1 MSYFAFV
8 RENLRWLLA
17 GLLLTFFS
25 SFGQTFFISLVASDL
40 RSAFD
45 LSHGEFGGL
54 YMAATLLSAA
64 SLTVIGK
71 VVDTQPLALVSAAI
85 VIGLAL
91 FSVGMASVSSVAM
104 LFVVLYG
111 LRLFGQGMMTHVAMT
126 AMGRWYA
133 AQRGRAVSIAA
144 LGIQCGEAS
153 LPLAF
158 VAVSAVVG
166 WRGAWWLGAAAL
178 VVVALPALLLLLR
191 VERIPRGQS
200 TPDDGPEILRH
211 WTRREVLRDPAFW
224 VISAGTLA
232 PPFIGTTI
240 FFNQVY
246 LVELRGWTMELFA
259 SAFVAMSSMT
269 ITCALLAGWL
279 IDRFTAVRVLPVFLL
294 PLGAACVLLATVT
307 APWAAFG
314 FMALLGVSYG
324 FSSTL
329 FGSLW
334 PEIYG
339 TRHLGSVRSVTVAMM
354 VLASAI
360 GPGLTGSLIDLGVAY
375 ETQILAMAGY
385 CFVTAIAMAV
395 VSSRVRRRFVS
406 PEIPGIAG
414 RSSSR

>member
-1 MSYFAFV
+1 
-8 RENLRWLLA
+8 
-17 GLLLTFFS
+17 
-25 SFGQTFFISLVASDL
+25 
-40 RSAFD
+40 
-45 LSHGEFGGL
+45 
-54 YMAATLLSAA
+54 
-64 SLTVIGK
+64 VIGK

-191 VERIPRGQS
+191 VERIPRGQG

-385 CFVTAIAMAV
+385 CFVTAIAMGI
-395 VSSRVRRRFVS
+395 VSARVRRRLVS
-406 PEIPGIAG
+406 TAIPGIAG

>member
-25 SFGQTFFISLVASDL
+25 SFGQTFFISLVAGDL

-224 VISAGTLA
+224 IISAGTLA

-279 IDRFTAVRVLPVFLL
+279 IDRFTAVLVLPVFLL

-339 TRHLGSVRSVTVAMM
+339 TRHLGAVRSVTVAMM

-385 CFVTAIAMAV
+385 CFVTAIAMAI

-406 PEIPGIAG
+406 TAIPGIAG

>member
-25 SFGQTFFISLVASDL
+25 SFGQTFFISLVAGDL

-133 AQRGRAVSIAA
+133 AQRGRAVSIAG

-158 VAVSAVVG
+158 VAVSALVG

-178 VVVALPALLLLLR
+178 LVVALPALVLLLR
-191 VERIPRGQS
+191 VERIPRGQ
-200 TPDDGPEILRH
+200 TAPDEGPEILRH
-211 WTRREVLRDPAFW
+211 WTRGEVLRDPAFW
-224 VISAGTLA
+224 ILSAGTLA

-259 SAFVAMSSMT
+259 SGFVVMSSMT
-269 ITCALLAGWL
+269 ITFALLAGWL
-279 IDRFTAVRVLPVFLL
+279 IDKVSALRIIPVFLL
-294 PLGAACVLLATVT
+294 PLGAACVVMATVT
-307 APWAAFG
+307 QSYAVFV

-324 FSSTL
+324 FTSTL
-329 FGSLW
+329 FGALW
-334 PEIYG
+334 PEVYG
-339 TRHLGSVRSVTVAMM
+339 TRHLGAVRSVIVAMM
-354 VLASAI
+354 VLASAV
-360 GPGLTGSLIDLGVAY
+360 GPGLTGALIDLGVAY
-375 ETQILAMAGY
+375 ETQMLAMAAY
-385 CFVTAIAMAV
+385 CFCVAVSMTAVSVHVRKRLATTAETAIAGHPR
-395 VSSRVRRRFVS
+395 SR
-406 PEIPGIAG
+406 
-414 RSSSR
+414 

>member
-25 SFGQTFFISLVASDL
+25 SFGQTFFISLVAGDL
-40 RSAFD
+40 RGEFN

-71 VVDTQPLALVSAAI
+71 VVDTHPLALVSAGI
-85 VIGLAL
+85 VCGLAL

-158 VAVSAVVG
+158 VSVSALLG
-166 WRGAWWLGAAAL
+166 WRGAWWLGAGAL

-191 VERIPRGQS
+191 VERIPRGQ
-200 TPDDGPEILRH
+200 TAPDDGPEVLRH

-279 IDRFTAVRVLPVFLL
+279 IDKVTAVRILPVFLL

-307 APWAAFG
+307 HPAAAFG
-314 FMALLGVSYG
+314 FMGLLGVSYG

-339 TRHLGSVRSVTVAMM
+339 TRHLGAVRSVTVAMM
-354 VLASAI
+354 VLASAL
-360 GPGLTGSLIDLGVAY
+360 GPGLTGYLIDLGVPY
-375 ETQILAMAGY
+375 ETQVLAMAAY
-385 CFVTAIAMAV
+385 CFAAAAAMAV
-395 VSSRVRRRFVS
+395 VSVRVRRRFAS
-406 PEIPGIAG
+406 AAMPGIAE
-414 RSSSR
+414 RSPSR

>member
-25 SFGQTFFISLVASDL
+25 SFGQTFFISLVAGDL
-40 RSAFD
+40 RSAFG
-45 LSHGEFGGL
+45 LSHGAFGGL

-224 VISAGTLA
+224 IISAGTLA

-339 TRHLGSVRSVTVAMM
+339 TRHLGAVRSVTVAMM

-385 CFVTAIAMAV
+385 CFVTAIAMAI

-406 PEIPGIAG
+406 TAIPGIAG

>member
-25 SFGQTFFISLVASDL
+25 SFGQTFFISLVAGDL
-40 RSAFD
+40 RSAFG
-45 LSHGEFGGL
+45 LSHGAFGGL

-224 VISAGTLA
+224 IISAGTLA

-385 CFVTAIAMAV
+385 CFVTAIAMAI

-406 PEIPGIAG
+406 TAIPGIAG

>member
-25 SFGQTFFISLVASDL
+25 SFGQTFFISLVAGDL
-40 RSAFD
+40 RSEFD
-45 LSHGEFGGL
+45 LSHGAFGGL
-54 YMAATLLSAA
+54 YMAATLLSAV

-85 VIGLAL
+85 VCGLAL

-158 VAVSAVVG
+158 VAVSAFVG

-191 VERIPRGQS
+191 VERIPRGQT

-307 APWAAFG
+307 ASWAAFG

-406 PEIPGIAG
+406 TAIPGIAG

>member
-1 MSYFAFV
+1 MSYFTFV

-25 SFGQTFFISLVASDL
+25 SFGQTFFISLVAGDL
-40 RSAFD
+40 RSEFG
-45 LSHGEFGGL
+45 LSHGAFGGL

-85 VIGLAL
+85 VCGLAL
-91 FSVGMASVSSVAM
+91 FTVGMASVSSVAM

-158 VAVSAVVG
+158 VAVSALVG

-178 VVVALPALLLLLR
+178 VVVALPALLLLLK
-191 VERIPRGQS
+191 VERIPRGQAS
-200 TPDDGPEILRH
+200 PDDGPKILRH

-279 IDRFTAVRVLPVFLL
+279 IDKVTAVRILPVFLL

-339 TRHLGSVRSVTVAMM
+339 TRHLGAVRSVTVAMM

-360 GPGLTGSLIDLGVAY
+360 GPGLTGTLIDLGVAY
-375 ETQILAMAGY
+375 ETQILAMAAY

-395 VSSRVRRRFVS
+395 VSIRVRRRS
-406 PEIPGIAG
+406 EAAGTPGIAE
-414 RSSSR
+414 RSPTP